1 MGCGRG
7 GGGGTSL
14 REAGRFPEDGSETGS
29 AFGITRKEGL
39 GERKGAALGRGRSW
53 AAVQGQ

>member
-1 MGCGRG
+1 MGGVEEEGPASVRQA
-7 GGGGTSL
+7 S
-14 REAGRFPEDGSETGS
+14 FPEDGSETGS
-29 AFGITRKEGL
+29 VIGITRKEGL